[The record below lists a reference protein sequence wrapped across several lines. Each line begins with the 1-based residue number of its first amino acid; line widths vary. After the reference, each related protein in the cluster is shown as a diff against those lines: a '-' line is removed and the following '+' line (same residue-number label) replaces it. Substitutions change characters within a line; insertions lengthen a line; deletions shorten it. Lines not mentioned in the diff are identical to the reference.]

1 MTSLNRKLVR
11 DLLLMKGQ
19 ALAIALVMA
28 CGVATFVMSLS
39 TLASLQITQQAY
51 YERYRF
57 AHVFAHCKRAPNA
70 LAERIAAIEGVAKV
84 QTRVAVDVTLDV
96 AGLSEPAVGHIVSI
110 PDRQG
115 PGLNEI
121 HLRKG
126 RYIEPGRR
134 GEAIVSEAFAE
145 KHALDPG
152 ASVVAIINGRRQ
164 ALHIVGVAL
173 SPEHVMQIRAGEMLP
188 DDIRYGIFWM
198 GYTELASAFDM
209 DGAFNDITLT
219 LMRGASEPEVLRRLD
234 ALTEPYGGIGA
245 YGRADQMSN
254 RFLTDEIKQLRTM
267 SVLAPTI
274 FLSVAAFLLNVVI
287 TRLISTQRE
296 QIAALK
302 AFGYT
307 KPEVGW
313 HYLKFVLLIVAVAVV
328 IGFCVGIWLGRG
340 MTQMYTVIYRFPIFY
355 FRLEPSIFAMGL
367 FISTGAG
374 VLGTLN
380 AVRAAI
386 ILPPAEA
393 MRPEPPAAFK
403 PTLVE
408 RVGLAHLLAQ
418 SARMVLR
425 QLERKPVKSGLSC
438 LGIALAASVLVL
450 GQFSRDAIDYLMEF
464 QFVLAQRQD
473 MTVSFVEAC
482 SSRVIHEVEHLP
494 GVMRSE
500 PFRAVSVRLRH
511 GHLNERVGI
520 MGLVTDPQVNR
531 VLDTREHS
539 HTMPAQGVV
548 MSEKLAEIL
557 ALKAGDTV
565 RIEVMEGLRP
575 VRDVL
580 VTRLVRDLAGT
591 NAYMHIDAVNALM
604 REGETYSGAYLVVDP
619 NRMDELFH
627 ELKRT
632 PKVAGV
638 TVQKAALQSFKD
650 TIRENLMRMQV
661 FNVIFASII
670 AFGVVYNTARISLS
684 ERSRELATLRVIG
697 FTRGEI
703 SAILLG
709 ELGVIT
715 FIGIPLG
722 LCMGYG
728 LAATMVWFMETEMFR
743 IPLVVSQRTF
753 AFASTVVIIASLL
766 SGLVVRRRLDHLDL
780 VSVLK
785 SKE

>member
-11 DLLLMKGQ
+11 DLMLMKGQ
-19 ALAIALVMA
+19 AIAIALVMA

-39 TLASLQITQQAY
+39 TLASLQITQEAY

-70 LAERIAAIEGVAKV
+70 LAQRIAAIPGVAKV

-96 AGLSEPAVGHIVSI
+96 AGLSEPAVGHLVSI

-134 GEAIVSEAFAE
+134 GEAIVSEAFAD
-145 KHALDPG
+145 KHTLEPG
-152 ASVVAIINGRRQ
+152 TSVIAIINGKREE
-164 ALHIVGVAL
+164 LHIVGVAL
-173 SPEHVMQIRAGEMLP
+173 SPEHVLQIRAGEMLP

-209 DGAFNDITLT
+209 DGAFNDVTLT
-219 LMRGASEPEVLRRLD
+219 LMRGASEPEVLRQLD

-245 YGRADQMSN
+245 YGRDDQMSN

-267 SVLAPTI
+267 SVLAPSI

-307 KPEVGW
+307 KQEIGW
-313 HYLKFVLLIVAVAVV
+313 HYLQFVLLIVAVAVAL
-328 IGFCVGIWLGRG
+328 GFGVGIWLGRG
-340 MTQMYTVIYRFPIFY
+340 MTAMYTEIYRFPIFY
-355 FRLEPSIFAMGL
+355 FRLEPSIFALGL
-367 FISTGAG
+367 LISIGAG

-380 AVRAAI
+380 AVRAAV

-393 MRPEPPAAFK
+393 MRPEPPADFR

-408 RVGLAHLLAQ
+408 RLGMERMLAQ

-438 LGIALAASVLVL
+438 LGIAMAASVLVL
-450 GQFSRDAIDYLMEF
+450 GQFSKDAIDYLMDF
-464 QFVLAQRQD
+464 QFTLAQRQD
-473 MTVSFVEAC
+473 MTVSFVETC
-482 SSRVIHEVEHLP
+482 SAGVIHELDHLP

-500 PFRAVSVRLRH
+500 PYRAVAVRLRH
-511 GHLNERVGI
+511 GHRNERVAI
-520 MGLVTDPQVNR
+520 MGLVADPEVNR
-531 VLDTREHS
+531 VMDIHERSHS
-539 HTMPAQGVV
+539 MPPQGMV
-548 MSEKLAEIL
+548 MSEKLAEML
-557 ALKAGDTV
+557 ALKVGDIV
-565 RIEVMEGLRP
+565 RVEVMEGERP
-575 VRDVL
+575 VREVP
-580 VTRLVRDLAGT
+580 VVQLVRDLAGM
-591 NAYMHIDAVNALM
+591 NAYMHIDSVHTLM
-604 REGETYSGAYLVVDP
+604 REGETYSGAYLVADP
-619 NRMDELFH
+619 SRMDELFH

-638 TVQKAALQSFKD
+638 TVQQAALQSFKD
-650 TIRENLMRMQV
+650 TIRENLMRMQF
-661 FNVIFASII
+661 FNVLFAGII

-709 ELGVIT
+709 ELGVLT
-715 FIGIPLG
+715 LIGIPLG
-722 LCMGYG
+722 LFMGYG
-728 LAATMVWFMETEMFR
+728 LAAFMVWFMETEMFR
-743 IPLVVSQRTF
+743 IPLVVSQQTF